1 MTKQKKNTPVKPKSL
16 LFKVTVGIIIIA
28 FIGFL
33 LNNIFTQKENF
44 QHKIVSTAEVYKF
57 TKEGELTFRNKNG
70 NAISIIDIE
79 FADSENERARG
90 LMYRDKMLENQG
102 MLFVF
107 PVQKM
112 QSFWM
117 HNTVLSLDIIFV
129 NSDLEIVTIQRNAQP
144 YSDKSLP
151 STKPAQ
157 YVIEVISG
165 YTEKYNINEGDKV
178 IFRKTN

>member
-1 MTKQKKNTPVKPKSL
+1 
-16 LFKVTVGIIIIA
+16 
-28 FIGFL
+28 
-33 LNNIFTQKENF
+33 
-44 QHKIVSTAEVYKF
+44 
-57 TKEGELTFRNKNG
+57 
-70 NAISIIDIE
+70 
-79 FADSENERARG
+79 
-90 LMYRDKMLENQG
+90 
-102 MLFVF
+102 
-107 PVQKM
+107 M

-157 YVIEVISG
+157 YVIEVNSG